1 MNENIGAKGGT
12 NDRRKTLIIKTN
24 QKQQELKQLEK
35 SVEKKQLMTLFTA
48 VPLVISG
55 VVLKPL
61 LNIETKEQESRLILP
76 KSSEEDTKKERYIYQ
91 NDDNEMVEI
100 EFTTKKYQGKT
111 IYSIHAEE
119 KDVLA
124 KETGNFKVKN
134 SIDDKNNKEQPT
146 KIKVLKVEQNSI
158 PILTTDEVNEEK
170 EILIVSETQELEKL
184 KSKKII
190 TEYEKML
197 KDVRSELRNVIFDYN
212 VITKETNEVYSKK
225 DSEQLVE
232 RLNLII
238 KKIEELKERIKITD
252 FDKYDDNYLYVL
264 IEEYLEE
271 FKEKKLIEEIKDSTL
286 YVSIASKLEELNEK
300 KDKLKEAI
308 ETRKEKLEID
318 EKSFENLREKYTD
331 FEQMNHKLLKFQND
345 QDALLKELDIKLKEA
360 TTVQEQAEYKIATTT
375 KQSNNLL
382 KAIAL
387 QMMIPGARSA
397 KSLVA
402 MTALSLH
409 FIRSMFNQNLNKRKY
424 KTIKVSDYSKEIE
437 KSISSID
444 DITELL
450 GKTTR
455 EIDRTINDFKKEYK
469 EYFGIIKECDELLE
483 NLEQVK
489 DEIKEKEFELNKI
502 KEVQEKNL
510 ERNNAKVKVLNE
522 NTL

>member
-12 NDRRKTLIIKTN
+12 NDRRKTLIIESNKK
-24 QKQQELKQLEK
+24 QKELKKLEK
-35 SVEKKQLMTLFTA
+35 KVEKKQLVTLFTA

-55 VVLKPL
+55 VVLKTL
-61 LNIETKEQESRLILP
+61 LNIEAKEQESRLILP
-76 KSSEEDTKKERYIYQ
+76 KTSEEDIKKERYIYQ
-91 NDDNEMVEI
+91 NDNNEMVEI
-100 EFTTKKYQGKT
+100 EFTTKNYQGKT
-111 IYSIHAEE
+111 MSFQQPQQKVALE
-119 KDVLA
+119 
-124 KETGNFKVKN
+124 KETGNSKYEN
-134 SIDDKNNKEQPT
+134 GIHDTNNKEQPT
-146 KIKVLKVEQNSI
+146 KIEVLEVEQNGI
-158 PILTTDEVNEEK
+158 PILTTNEFNEEK
-170 EILIVSETQELEKL
+170 EILTVSETQELEKL
-184 KSKKII
+184 KSKKIV

-212 VITKETNEVYSKK
+212 VITKESNEVYSKK
-225 DSEQLVE
+225 DSEQLLE

-264 IEEYLEE
+264 IEQYLEE

-300 KDKLKEAI
+300 KEQLKVNI
-308 ETRKEKLEID
+308 ETKKEKLELD
-318 EKSFENLREKYTD
+318 EKSFENLKEKYTD

-360 TTVQEQAEYKIATTT
+360 KTVHEQVEYKIAATT

-397 KSLVA
+397 KSLVT

-409 FIRSMFNQNLNKRKY
+409 FIRSMFNQNLNRRKY

-437 KSISSID
+437 RSISSIE

-455 EIDRTINDFKKEYK
+455 EIDRTISDFKKEYK
-469 EYFGIIKECDELLE
+469 EYFGIIKECDELLQ

-489 DEIKEKEFELNKI
+489 DEIKEKEYELNKI
-502 KEVQEKNL
+502 KEEQQKNL